1 MRAEPHTPARHRSP
15 DRHVSVPRDDRH
27 VVAEDRPAFRR
38 PGPHHCDAR
47 RSQDPDADGR
57 AAQRVQP
64 GHRAD
69 QPDKAAGFPAL
80 TGTESSYLFSALHHL
95 PTTGDNTVYNSGY
108 LAQRRGDCC
117 RQTGKRSQLVRRSSP
132 CYFRHDSQPLARPNR
147 RRLGDTEFVH
157 SFHSSYDYD
166 EKIYSCIEVKVS
178 LAYPVCTA
186 MRPAIMQRWASCGNC
201 SVGPTSPPRMRPSRS
216 MSTRASSSWSDSSA
230 GWTRSPARCVPV
242 TPSTT
247 LAGGAGSTNTAGLQ
261 ATL

>member
-69 QPDKAAGFPAL
+69 QPDKAAGFPSL

-108 LAQRRGDCC
+108 LTHDVGIAADRREG
-117 RQTGKRSQLVRRSSP
+117 GLSSSA
-132 CYFRHDSQPLARPNR
+132 D
-147 RRLGDTEFVH
+147 
-157 SFHSSYDYD
+157 
-166 EKIYSCIEVKVS
+166 
-178 LAYPVCTA
+178 
-186 MRPAIMQRWASCGNC
+186 
-201 SVGPTSPPRMRPSRS
+201 PPRVVSGPIHSLWPDR
-216 MSTRASSSWSDSSA
+216 T
-230 GWTRSPARCVPV
+230 V
-242 TPSTT
+242 
-247 LAGGAGSTNTAGLQ
+247 GG
-261 ATL
+261 